1 MIIHT
6 QLEPPDMAEV
16 EEDAEAV
23 AKAKEEVAE
32 EATQNGG

>member
-1 MIIHT
+1 
-6 QLEPPDMAEV
+6 MAEA